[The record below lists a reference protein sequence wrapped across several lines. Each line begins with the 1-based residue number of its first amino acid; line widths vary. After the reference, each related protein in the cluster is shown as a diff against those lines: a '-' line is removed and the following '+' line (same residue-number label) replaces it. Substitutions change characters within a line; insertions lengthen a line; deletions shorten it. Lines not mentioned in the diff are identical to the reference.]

1 MEQDMAKNKKKHG
14 IWKILATLLSLAAII
29 FILNIA
35 PNYVRNDITNKT
47 NLVINNGNVTK
58 SLKNDVIVKDDVV
71 YISKDDVENF
81 FDGDIYYDSTYD
93 QIVTTSDT
101 KVAALPIGRNEIEIN
116 SSKITIYAGAMKE
129 NDEYYLPFS
138 EISKSVYNVETTYIK
153 ETDTVVLVSL
163 DRKLVYAN
171 SSKNNSVKYKP
182 TMFSKTVDKVGRGDN
197 VTVVTTEEIK
207 DGWSKVTT
215 SNGKVGY
222 VKTNTLVNEQVV
234 REDFTMDKQVEGK
247 VSLVWDY
254 FSEYASAPTRIDKIE
269 GVNVVSPSFITVTKQ
284 GKGAIDTNIGSAGV
298 KYIQW
303 AHNNDYKVWAMV
315 SNSSMKETTSEI
327 LNDYRLRENFINNVI
342 DVVIEYDLDGINLD
356 FENIYEADKNAYSKL
371 VLELAPRLKE
381 LGKVLSVDVTAPDG
395 SPDWSLCYNR
405 NLIGKTAD
413 YIVFMA
419 YDQYGISST
428 EPGTTAGYDWVENSI
443 NKFLNQEE
451 VDSDKIILGIPFYTR
466 IWKVGDTVKSE
477 VVNMKDTYKNI
488 PSYANI
494 QWDDTL
500 KQNYAEYEK
509 NGTTYKVWIED
520 LKSIKE
526 KLSLINTYNLAG
538 ASFWEKDREDEQTW
552 SLVSEMLN
560 IE

>member
-1 MEQDMAKNKKKHG
+1 MARNKRRNG
-14 IWKILATLLSLAAII
+14 IWKILATLLSLVGII
-29 FILNIA
+29 AILNIA
-35 PNYVRNDITNKT
+35 PNYARNDITDKT

-58 SLKNDVIVKDDVV
+58 RLKNDILIKDDVV
-71 YISKDDVENF
+71 YLSKDDVENF
-81 FDGDIYYDSTYD
+81 FDGDIYYDSTYE

-101 KVAALPIGRNEIEIN
+101 KVAALPINKNEIEIN
-116 SSKITIYAGAMKE
+116 SSKLTIYAGAIKE
-129 NDEYYLPFS
+129 NDKYYLPFS
-138 EISKSVYNVETTYIK
+138 EISKSVYNVETTYI
-153 ETDTVVLVSL
+153 ENTDTVVMVSL

-171 SSKNNSVKYKP
+171 SSKNNSVKYIP
-182 TMFSKTVDKVGRGDN
+182 TIFSKTVDKIEKGDN
-197 VTVVTTEEIK
+197 VTVVTTEEVK
-207 DGWSKVTT
+207 EGWSKITT

-222 VKTNTLVNEQVV
+222 VKANTLVNEQVI
-234 REDFTMDKQVEGK
+234 RENFTMDKQIEGK

-254 FSEYASAPTRIDKIE
+254 FSEYASAPVRTGKIE
-269 GVNVVSPSFITVTKQ
+269 GVNVVSPSFITLKKQ
-284 GKGAIDTNIGSAGV
+284 GRGTIDTNIGSAGI

-303 AHNNDYKVWAMV
+303 AHENDYKVWAMV

-327 LNDYRLRENFINNVI
+327 LNDYRLRENFINSVMN
-342 DVVIEYDLDGINLD
+342 VVIEYNLDGINLD

-419 YDQYGISST
+419 YDQYGTSSI
-428 EPGTTAGYDWVENSI
+428 EPGTTAGYDWVENSLK
-443 NKFLNQEE
+443 KFLNQEE
-451 VDSDKIILGIPFYTR
+451 VNSDKIILGIPFYTR
-466 IWKVGDTVKSE
+466 IWKVDDTVKSE
-477 VVNMKDTYKNI
+477 VVNMKDIYKNI
-488 PSYANI
+488 PSDASV

-509 NGTTYKVWIED
+509 NGVTYKVWIED

-526 KLSLINTYNLAG
+526 KLSLINNYNLAG
-538 ASFWEKDREDEQTW
+538 ASFWEKDREDDETW
-552 SLVSEMLN
+552 DLVSEMLG